1 MKLVIIGGMGYI
13 GSALLEELRSSESGL
28 DIWIV
33 DKVIVPERLAAY
45 PPHFHY
51 VQADM
56 EDRAT
61 LEPVVRDADI
71 VYVLAAAVEAER
83 SGAREELTWRENY
96 EKPLDLIEWCHPDA
110 HILFPSSANVFGG
123 NHEDPG
129 RLFTEEDEPTPKYPY
144 AETKVAVEKELIA
157 SGRTYTL
164 LRFGTN
170 FGWAPGIRFNL
181 VANIF
186 TLRALQGKPLS
197 VHGRGENLRP
207 FAHTQDC
214 ARALLFCSLIAPEQA
229 HSQVYHVV
237 NDSYSINEIART
249 VQRLVNP
256 MVEIGH
262 QVKHVVFSSYALS
275 STKLREAGFAFK
287 WDLEGGVTQLA
298 RKLSIV
304 EGRT

>member
-13 GSALLEELRSSESGL
+13 GSALLEELRASG
-28 DIWIV
+28 DGPEVWIV
-33 DKVIVPERLAAY
+33 DRVIVPERIAGY
-45 PPHFHY
+45 PAHVHY

-56 EDRAT
+56 EDRAIIAP
-61 LEPVVRDADI
+61 LVCDADI

-83 SGAREELTWRENY
+83 SGTREELTWRENY

-123 NHEDPG
+123 NQQEPG
-129 RLFTEEDEPTPKYPY
+129 YLFTERDEPTPKYPY
-144 AETKVAVEKELIA
+144 AETKVAVEKELLA
-157 SGRTYTL
+157 SGRIYTI

-170 FGWAPGIRFNL
+170 YGWAPGIRFNL
-181 VANIF
+181 VANLF
-186 TLRALQGKPLS
+186 TLRALQGKALT
-197 VHGRGENLRP
+197 VHGNGDNLRP

-214 ARALLFCSLIAPEQA
+214 ARALLFCSLFAPENCQG
-229 HSQVYHVV
+229 QVFHVV
-237 NDSYSINEIART
+237 NNSYSINEIART
-249 VQRLVNP
+249 VQEVVNP

-275 STKLREAGFAFK
+275 STKLREAGFTFRWELKA
-287 WDLEGGVTQLA
+287 GIVQLS

-304 EGRT
+304 QRS